1 MRFHR
6 TLVLSFGLLLLATS
20 ANAGI
25 PKEYSDDV
33 IQEAP
38 FHIER
43 LNQGYCE
50 SGDGKLDT
58 WEQRR
63 DKGFL
68 NGPAQAALIQILAAK
83 ADCIKR
89 TEEAVAAKQAIVAAA
104 QHYYN
109 QSSEAAAAGECTTAK
124 KLYDQGNA
132 IMKSIEKLNKK
143 ERRVKIFGYSTI
155 PNEGYGITAVASQNV
170 SICFRD
176 EKNEAATEV
185 IDGLMEKLEESQ
197 SAGDCDAVATYVE
210 QIKTE
215 YKKIQFPSTR
225 IQAIKQYLGDAQKR
239 CERVQ
244 SGNTESSKSL
254 SDYYATLA
262 MQTAR
267 TAWDNKCSKAQEYL
281 ALARESSGGELSDD
295 AQKDIDIVNQEC
307 GSVSVPVQTTTG
319 QSSNTVER
327 SPITGQQAIAMVTNA
342 NGYASTGNC
351 NEGRRLLDRALSAP
365 KGEFTE
371 RQTELYAYRLDI
383 AQKAVA
389 ACESSSS
396 SQ

>member
-6 TLVLSFGLLLLATS
+6 TLALSFGLLLLASS

-33 IQEAP
+33 TGEGP
-38 FHIER
+38 YHINRANE
-43 LNQGYCE
+43 GYCD
-50 SGDGKLDT
+50 SGDAKIEI

-63 DKGFL
+63 DKGYL
-68 NGPAQAALIQILAAK
+68 NGTAQAVLIQVLAAK

-89 TEEAVAAKQAIVAAA
+89 TEEAIAAKQAIVNAAD
-104 QHYYN
+104 QYYN
-109 QSSEAAAAGECTTAK
+109 QSAEAAEAGECDTAQ
-124 KLYDQGNA
+124 KLLEQGNA
-132 IMKSIEKLNKK
+132 IMKSIEKLDKK
-143 ERRVKIFGYSTI
+143 SLRVKIFGYSTI
-155 PNEGYGITAVASQNV
+155 PNRGYSSGAGAHQNV

-176 EKNEAATEV
+176 AKNEAATTI
-185 IDGLMEKLEESQ
+185 IDDLVEKLEQ
-197 SAGDCDAVATYVE
+197 SEATGDCDAVATYVE